1 MKLRSFWA
9 GTALFAVLG
18 LFSSAGAQPGAVPAD
33 VERNFANHKTTA
45 DQKYGECFFLSKK
58 YADEH
63 PEVVRMLT
71 VLAEA
76 QKVDKDPLKG
86 PGAGKFQLGRA
97 KPKKQ
102 YDYGR
107 FRAVVGQDGKT
118 RFFARLGKNIDLGKR
133 KTDLPVSVDW
143 SVKGPN
149 VLKHMYL
156 NDQYGDCVIAS
167 RYHQVGF
174 QTAADTGTGVE
185 GLDTE
190 VYSAYQ
196 SACGRGDNGCDMSA
210 VNQYQQSVGL
220 KFNGVVHKTDGSVAI
235 DNTNKDI
242 VMSAIYT
249 FGGINVGMSLPN
261 DWYQS
266 ADGSDWGITNSQ
278 IVGGHEVQAYGYDD
292 KGVWIATW
300 GGKRRILWA
309 AYLST
314 QWIDETYTTLSADW
328 YGSDKMSPV
337 GLDATTLKAD
347 LALIAGGTIPP
358 LPGPAPGPPNPPN
371 PTPGTGFTGSLVT
384 TQQYVDGVAS
394 GPPVLSLGAAPG
406 GIEADLKAAGVDPKV
421 TADIMKLLA
430 DLKAKASAK
439 VITADIVA
447 ILTDFTTTAADPKAD
462 SRLSVPRGER
472 DIRREDPVACCGMAP

>member
-1 MKLRSFWA
+1 MKLRSLWA
-9 GTALFAVLG
+9 GAALFAVLG
-18 LFSSAGAQPGAVPAD
+18 LFSSAGAQPGTVPAD
-33 VERNFANHKTTA
+33 VERNFI
-45 DQKYGECFFLSKK
+45 
-58 YADEH
+58 
-63 PEVVRMLT
+63 
-71 VLAEA
+71 A
-76 QKVDKDPLKG
+76 QKVDKGPLKG

-143 SVKGPN
+143 SVKAPN
-149 VLKHMYL
+149 VVKRMYL
-156 NDQYGDCVIAS
+156 NDQYGDCVMAS
-167 RYHQVGF
+167 RAHQVGF
-174 QTAADTGTGVE
+174 QTAADTGTGIE
-185 GLDTE
+185 CTDNE

-261 DWYQS
+261 DWYSS

-328 YGSDKMSPV
+328 YGNDKMSPV

-358 LPGPAPGPPNPPN
+358 LPGPAPGPPNPPQPPAPPVPPN

-447 ILTDFTTTAADPKAD
+447 ILTDFTATAADPKAD